1 MPPASK
7 PKKASRPALLSLGLL
22 LALLLLVFGQSAG
35 ASAQSARPALSG
47 DAQTLFRILN
57 HERAKHGLRPLRRSA
72 ALDEAARWQS
82 HDMVA
87 RAYFE
92 HERPGGPSL
101 ARRIR
106 RTGYLAGTGSWAI
119 GENIA
124 WGEGSLSTPESI
136 MQAWM
141 KSPGHRANILRRR
154 FEHVGIGLEPGIPE
168 RAGQEG
174 GVTATTDF
182 GARD

>member
-1 MPPASK
+1 MSPA
-7 PKKASRPALLSLGLL
+7 PKRASRYAALFGCAFLLGSGLL
-22 LALLLLVFGQSAG
+22 APHGSVARDGPG
-35 ASAQSARPALSG
+35 ASLATSSDARG
-47 DAQTLFRILN
+47 LFRLLN
-57 HERAKHGLRPLRRSA
+57 HERVTRGLRPLRHSA

-82 HDMVA
+82 RDMVA
-87 RAYFE
+87 RGYFE

-101 ARRIR
+101 SQRIR
-106 RTGYLAGTGSWAI
+106 RAGYTAGARSWAV

-124 WGEGSLSTPESI
+124 WGQGSLSTPQSI
-136 MQAWM
+136 VRAWM

-154 FEHVGIGLEPGIPE
+154 FEHVGVGLAPGIPGQS
-168 RAGQEG
+168 GQE